1 MTLQKTVR
9 PTNIVVAEL
18 PVVVL
23 QVSSFHSFKNLRKSN
38 TAKSNVKLEFV
49 LNLNLQNFRL
59 CLNLKSSILLQ
70 PENARAER
78 ILVDEVATTVNE
90 MAAAAVDTVAVAAV
104 AEETRAAAVDTVAAA
119 EEIQMVVVVTAAAV
133 DTVVAAVAVA
143 EEAQMAV
150 VVTAAVA
157 AVDIAVN
164 REVRI
169 SNQARIQAKVTKV
182 AKNHNRVAVIPVKKA
197 ATVVAAVTEIKFI
210 LLPEF
215 DFLLG

>member
-1 MTLQKTVR
+1 MQR
-9 PTNIVVAEL
+9 
-18 PVVVL
+18 
-23 QVSSFHSFKNLRKSN
+23 
-38 TAKSNVKLEFV
+38 FV
-49 LNLNLQNFRL
+49 LVILACFWAFMGFRL
-59 CLNLKSSILLQ
+59 WQVEYAGKRLG
-70 PENARAER
+70 
-78 ILVDEVATTVNE
+78 
-90 MAAAAVDTVAVAAV
+90 
-104 AEETRAAAVDTVAAA
+104 
-119 EEIQMVVVVTAAAV
+119 
-133 DTVVAAVAVA
+133 
-143 EEAQMAV
+143 
-150 VVTAAVA
+150 A